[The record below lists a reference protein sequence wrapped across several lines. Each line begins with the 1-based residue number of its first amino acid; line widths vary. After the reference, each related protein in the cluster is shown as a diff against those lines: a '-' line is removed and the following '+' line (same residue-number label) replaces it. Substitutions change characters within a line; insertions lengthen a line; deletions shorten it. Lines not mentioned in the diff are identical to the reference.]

1 MFGDELVNLLHS
13 FGTPGLLLSLF
24 LLFFIDSMLFPSLPE
39 LFLLIFFLAHPSFV
53 WGIELYLIALS
64 ASFCGNT
71 FLYLFVERAGMPE
84 FISNI
89 MKKYTKILISSTEKM
104 LFVNNFIPVLPYTG
118 AFISVNKWKYKK
130 AISYLIAGAAIKY
143 GLLILLADTFY
154 MFFSSG
160 MAQKAT
166 LALVAITITI
176 SLIVSY
182 FRKREIE
189 G

>member
-1 MFGDELVNLLHS
+1 MFGNEIVDMLHS
-13 FGTPGLLLSLF
+13 FGTIGLMISLF
-24 LLFFIDSMLFPSLPE
+24 LLFFIDSMLFPVLPE
-39 LFLLIFFLAHPSFV
+39 LFLLIFFLAHPSPS

-71 FLYLFVERAGMPE
+71 FLYLFIRKAGMPE
-84 FISNI
+84 FISGA
-89 MKKYTKILISSTEKM
+89 MKKYTKILISSNEKI
-104 LFVNNFIPVLPYTG
+104 LFLNNFIPVLPYSG
-118 AFISVNKWKYKK
+118 AFISVNKWSYKK

-143 GLLILLADTFY
+143 GILLSLADTFY
-154 MFFSSG
+154 IYFSTG

-166 LALVAITITI
+166 IALVIATIGL

-182 FRKREIE
+182 FRKRKIE